1 MVKPEWGTKRSC
13 ISCTAVFYDL
23 NQSSAPCPKC
33 GSLYEMLS
41 LGSKGRKGKSAK
53 GKIIVDDTDTIL
65 DIENDL
71 EIDEDILIDSDS
83 IDDPL
88 DVFATDTDKE
98 DE

>member
-13 ISCTAVFYDL
+13 MSCASVFYDL
-23 NQSSAPCPKC
+23 NQSPAPCPKC
-33 GSLYEMLS
+33 GTLYEMLS
-41 LGSKGRKGKSAK
+41 LVAKGRKGKAAK
-53 GKIIVDDTDTIL
+53 GKIIEDDTDEIL
-65 DIENDL
+65 DIDSDL

-88 DVFATDTDKE
+88 DVFATDPDKE